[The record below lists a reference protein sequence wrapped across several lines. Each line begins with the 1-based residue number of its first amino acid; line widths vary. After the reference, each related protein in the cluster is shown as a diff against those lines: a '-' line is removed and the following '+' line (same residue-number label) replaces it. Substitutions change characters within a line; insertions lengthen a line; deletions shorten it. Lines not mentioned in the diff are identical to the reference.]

1 MLFSTIEVSHM
12 NKKLIAVAVAGIVAA
27 PAAYADISAYG
38 RINNR
43 IVIADNDDIDMQTS
57 GSRFGFKGSG
67 DMGNGMSAFARYEF
81 STNTTNASANTT
93 NASGGGSGIG
103 RRLAFVGMSG
113 PFGSISLGQ
122 QWTAYFQNLG
132 THASLNIVRGPGQIG
147 PGRAGNT
154 IQYANSFGPVSLK
167 LDARVDDSNDN
178 DSRGWSTYNGN
189 GFGGGVT
196 ITPMD
201 NITLAVAFDSADGS
215 GSNEDRDNIG
225 AAAIFG
231 FGGLTFTL
239 AHEQQDV
246 GDDEESN
253 NTLLWLGGGVTDQ
266 LSMRV
271 GYGTSETENAS
282 GTSETD
288 NLALIGVLN
297 MGGGLKLWGEFT
309 NVDTGA
315 TDTDQIALGV
325 RLDF

>member
-1 MLFSTIEVSHM
+1 M

-43 IVIADNDDIDMQTS
+43 IVIADNDDINMETS

-67 DMGNGMSAFARYEF
+67 DLGNGMSAFARYEF
-81 STNTTNASANTT
+81 ATNTDHATKGDSNLS
-93 NASGGGSGIG
+93 S
-103 RRLAFVGMSG
+103 RLAFVGVSG
-113 PFGSISLGQ
+113 PFGSVSLGQ

-132 THASLNIVRGPGQIG
+132 THASLNIINGPGQIG

-167 LDARVDDSNDN
+167 LDARVDDSNTGGD
-178 DSRGWSTYNGN
+178 DARAWGRYNGN

-201 NITLAVAFDSADGS
+201 NITLAAAFDSAEGAGS
-215 GSNEDRDNIG
+215 HEDMDNMG
-225 AAAIFG
+225 VAAIFG
-231 FGGLTFTL
+231 FGGITLTV

-246 GDDEESN
+246 GDDEETD
-253 NTLLWLGGGVTDQ
+253 NTLLWLGAGVTDQ

-288 NLALIGVLN
+288 QLALIGVLN
-297 MGGGLKLWGEFT
+297 MGGGLKLWGQFHNSDSGST
-309 NVDTGA
+309 DADT
-315 TDTDQIALGV
+315 IALGV